1 MHFHTRFESWAV
13 TGCRQ
18 RLALYTDLG
27 SVFFTGRNCRHW
39 RPTAAEACHRQALSR
54 RAIKQPTIYS
64 SWTQATLLQCV
75 FEWQAVTSSS
85 LCLRPLSSLLCMN
98 FRPLGW
104 GGDCRDHGGM
114 LQATLLC
121 SAKIQPADVLVLNA
135 SFLLTS
141 SFKGPIL

>member
-54 RAIKQPTIYS
+54 WAIKQPTIYS

-98 FRPLGW
+98 FRPLG
-104 GGDCRDHGGM
+104 GGTTAEITGECFKPRFF
-114 LQATLLC
+114 C

-141 SFKGPIL
+141 CFKGPIL